1 MMLEIQFP
9 TWLVDIWS
17 AYSDVI
23 VPALMAIVLAV
34 LTWVAVTIKAD
45 AKSRVAKS
53 ELELQTLKQ
62 INDKEDTRPELNKMQ
77 DELMGVKQSNKYL
90 AEMIDLAFQHS
101 TLDDNTKNALTV
113 LKNKLLFGVEED
125 LVLQLTEE
133 KTKLEEKCAALE
145 QELSEA
151 ATVKTTETR
160 TRR

>member
-1 MMLEIQFP
+1 MMLAIQFP